1 MDKFK
6 RRRLSLLISLILIAV
21 IGGSVA
27 FTFRGE
33 FRSSIE
39 QLQGNDYPGPGTSEV
54 EFIVN
59 GGDSG
64 EVIAKRL
71 VDAGVVKNFRATYK
85 YILDT
90 NPTFYPGVFTLRLQ
104 MDSKSAIKALSDP
117 NSASLERTT
126 IKEGLRANVVF
137 KVLSEST
144 GIKFSEFNALFQEP
158 GVFSLDPKLK
168 NIEGYLFP
176 ATYTFAPGATAKQIL
191 QQMIDRMLMELKSLD
206 ISADKAH
213 EVITLASIIQ
223 KEARLT
229 EDFYKV
235 SRTFKNRL
243 EDGMHLQS
251 DATVSYGVNG
261 NTVSTSSADRANKNG
276 YNTYLYAGL
285 PIGPISAPGSVAL
298 DAALHPAKG
307 DWLYFCT
314 INLET
319 GETLFSST
327 YAEHELAV
335 AKWISW
341 MKDHPEYE

>member
-1 MDKFK
+1 MDKFN
-6 RRRLSLLISLILIAV
+6 RRRLSLLIAIILIAV
-21 IGGSVA
+21 VGGSVA
-27 FTFRGE
+27 FTYRGE
-33 FRSSIE
+33 IRSAIE

-54 EFIVN
+54 EVTVN
-59 GGDSG
+59 SGDSG

-71 VDAGVVKNFRATYK
+71 VEAGVVKNFRATYK

-90 NPTFYPGVFTLRLQ
+90 NPTFYPGVFSLKLQ

-117 NSASLERTT
+117 NSASLERII

-144 GIKFSEFNALFQEP
+144 GIKFSEFNELFQEP
-158 GVFSLDPKLK
+158 GVFGLDPRLK

-191 QQMIDRMLMELKSLD
+191 QQMIDRMLMELRSLD
-206 ISADKAH
+206 ISSDQAH

-285 PIGPISAPGSVAL
+285 PVGPISAPGSVAL

-327 YAEHELAV
+327 YAEHEVAV